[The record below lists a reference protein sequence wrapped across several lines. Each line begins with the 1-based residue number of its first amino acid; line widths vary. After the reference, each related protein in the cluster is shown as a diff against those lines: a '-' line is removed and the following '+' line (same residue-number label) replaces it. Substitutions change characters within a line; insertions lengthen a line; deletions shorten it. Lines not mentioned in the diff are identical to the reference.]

1 MQIAIVGAGRMG
13 RGMAHA
19 FAYTGHEVRLLD
31 FKQRETPSDAADEVA
46 RSLRLMAALGTVSAE
61 QAETMAGR
69 VRVLSGPDCDAALAE
84 AGFVFEAVPE
94 IMAIKQAAF
103 ARICASAGEHVT
115 IASTTSTFM
124 VDDMAAF
131 VRGPARFLNTHW
143 LNPAFLIP
151 LVEVSPGSATDLAV
165 LADALAL
172 LRSAGKIPVECKS
185 APGFIVPRIQ
195 ALAMNEA
202 ARIVSEGVASVE
214 AVDTATRVGFGLRF
228 AVLGLLEFVD
238 YGGGDILHYASD
250 YLARSF
256 NDPRYAAPAIIGE
269 NMAAGRTGMRAGA
282 GFHDWAS
289 RDIPAYQRETLRK
302 LVDLLAHLGLLP
314 PAS

>member
-1 MQIAIVGAGRMG
+1 MATLGA
-13 RGMAHA
+13 
-19 FAYTGHEVRLLD
+19 TTQDL
-31 FKQRETPSDAADEVA
+31 AAT
-46 RSLRLMAALGTVSAE
+46 MAA
-61 QAETMAGR
+61 
-69 VRVLSGPDCDAALAE
+69 RVLTMSGPDCDAALAR

-94 IMAIKQAAF
+94 IMEAKQAAF
-103 ARICASAGEHVT
+103 ARICAAVSPETV

-124 VDDMAAF
+124 VDDLAGF
-131 VRGPARFLNTHW
+131 VTQPARFLNTHW

-151 LVEVSPGSATDLAV
+151 LVEVSPGSATSA
-165 LADALAL
+165 ATMAEALAL
-172 LRSAGKIPVECKS
+172 LRGAGKIPVECKS

-202 ARIVSEGVASVE
+202 ARIVSEGVATVE

-250 YLARSF
+250 YLARAF
-256 NDPRYAAPAIIGE
+256 DDPRYAAPAIIGE

-282 GFHDWAS
+282 GFHDWAA
-289 RDIPAYQRETLRK
+289 RDIPAYQQETLRK
-302 LVDLLAHLGLLP
+302 LVDLLDHLKLLP
-314 PAS
+314 RPS